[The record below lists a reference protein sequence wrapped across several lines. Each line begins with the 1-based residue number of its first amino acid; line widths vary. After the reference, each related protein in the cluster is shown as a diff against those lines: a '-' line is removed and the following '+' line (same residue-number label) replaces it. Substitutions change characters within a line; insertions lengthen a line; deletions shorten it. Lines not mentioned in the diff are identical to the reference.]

1 MKKTILQ
8 DMIMRNGLTQKEFA
22 EMLKVSTE
30 TIRLWSLG
38 KYEPTLSKSILATK
52 ILNCSI
58 EQFAKA
64 CKVEIAA

>member
-1 MKKTILQ
+1 MKKTVLQ
-8 DMIMRNGLTQKEFA
+8 DMIMRNGLSQKEFA
-22 EMLKVSTE
+22 ELMNVSSE

-38 KYEPTLSKSILATK
+38 KHEPDLGKSLLATK

-64 CKVEIAA
+64 CNIEI